1 MASESLVSKVNLN
14 QATLGELQS
23 LPGIG
28 KARARAIIQHREEY
42 GPFENVEE
50 LRGVEGVSETMFET
64 LQDLVTVEEVP
75 AAPPLPEEAVAEPP
89 PAVEEPEPEEE
100 PPALPEMEEPTPPE
114 AETLEEDLPGP
125 TPPEVVMEDV
135 GPVQQP
141 SGCQRVLTNL
151 LLVLVGALLG
161 TGLSL
166 LILYAANGTL
176 LFSHKADAAVLQ
188 AQVRALQD
196 QNQDMSQRLVEAD
209 RKITVVQGQVPK
221 ISALAADLEQ
231 LQDQAAGLEEVFQ
244 AMRGHQDDLKRQY
257 ATLQGKFNT
266 LLLQTDSLAER
277 ADEAEERLTALEE
290 TRSSLIQFLSALEG
304 LLQDTLDS
312 LIGE

>member
-14 QATLGELQS
+14 QATLEELQS

-28 KARARAIIQHREEY
+28 KARAGAIIQHREEY
-42 GPFENVEE
+42 GPFESVEE

-75 AAPPLPEEAVAEPP
+75 AAPPLVERAEAEPP
-89 PAVEEPEPEEE
+89 PAVEEPAPEEE
-100 PPALPEMEEPTPPE
+100 TPAPPEMEEPTPPE
-114 AETLEEDLPGP
+114 TETLEEDLPGP

-135 GPVQQP
+135 GPSQKP
-141 SGCQRVLTNL
+141 SGCQRILANL

-176 LFSHKADAAVLQ
+176 LFSHKADVGALQ

-209 RKITVVQGQVPK
+209 EEIAAMHDTVPK

-231 LQDQAAGLEEVFQ
+231 LQEQAAGLENLYQEMK
-244 AMRGHQDDLKRQY
+244 ATQDDLKRQY
-257 ATLQGKFNT
+257 ATLQGEFNT
-266 LLLQTDSLAER
+266 LLIQTDRLAER

-290 TRSSLIQFLSALEG
+290 MRSSLTQFLSALEG
-304 LLQDTLDS
+304 LLQDTLDP